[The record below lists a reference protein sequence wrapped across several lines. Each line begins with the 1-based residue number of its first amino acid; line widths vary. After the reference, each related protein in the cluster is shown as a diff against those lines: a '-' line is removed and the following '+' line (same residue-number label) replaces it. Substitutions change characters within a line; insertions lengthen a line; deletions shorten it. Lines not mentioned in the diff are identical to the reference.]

1 MKLWG
6 GRFGESA
13 SPSAEAFGAS
23 IGFDQRLWPYD
34 LMGSAAHCRMLACQR
49 IIPAEDAQAILNGLS
64 TIAAELASGTLE
76 IGPAWEDIHTRVEA
90 RLAELI
96 GEPAA
101 RLHTARS
108 RNDQVALDLRM
119 FAREA
124 LLRHIEALVALQR
137 ALLTLA
143 ETYPDT
149 IMPGYTHLQRAQP
162 VLFAHHVLAYVEMLA
177 RDADRLLDAYR
188 RTDVMPLGSGALA
201 GVPYAIDRQLVTELL
216 RFAELSAN
224 SIDAVADR
232 DFVVEHLAALAL
244 IASHLSRLAEEIVLW
259 STAEFG
265 FLDLPEAFATGSSIM
280 PQKRN
285 PDVAELVRGKTGRV
299 YGHLLAVLTVLK
311 GLPLAYDKDLQ
322 EDKEAYFDAGDTVHA
337 CLGIMAEMMAATR
350 PRTAR
355 MLSAA
360 GESFSL
366 ATDYADYLAKKRLP
380 FREAHEIVGKL
391 VRTCEQ
397 RGCDLG
403 DLTLDELRAAS
414 PLFEADAVGLR
425 VDAAV
430 AARDVPGG
438 TAPGRVADAGR
449 AAMARLEATRQEAA
463 RRRGALPNLERL
475 LDQPLEVRSSE
486 PRVPNRTAPTGSPT
500 TAQGTTGDQ
509 AGTRNPEPATR
520 KPSSIECRVIS
531 GSNEFARCAAIRTDV
546 FVVEQRV
553 PPEEEMDELDRDAV
567 HVLAWLDGAPVATG
581 RLILDADEH
590 AKIGRMAVLQP
601 HRRKGVGSAVLD
613 KLMEIAR
620 ERGVHTVSLAGQLHA
635 IPFYERFGFVARGDV
650 FVEAG
655 IEHRLMER
663 ELG

>member
-6 GRFGESA
+6 GRFGEGA
-13 SPSAEAFGAS
+13 SPSAEVFGAS
-23 IGFDQRLWPYD
+23 LRFDQRLWCYD
-34 LMGSAAHCRMLACQR
+34 LMGSAAHCRMLARQH
-49 IIPAEDAQAILNGLS
+49 IIPAEDARAILEGLG
-64 TIAAELASGTLE
+64 TVAAELESGTLE
-76 IGPAWEDIHTRVEA
+76 TGAAWEDIHTRVET

-96 GEPAA
+96 GEAAA

-108 RNDQVALDLRM
+108 RNDQVVLDLRL

-124 LLRHIEALVALQR
+124 LLLHIEALLALQR

-143 ETYPDT
+143 ESAPNA

-162 VLFAHHVLAYVEMLA
+162 VLFAHHLLAYVEMFA

-201 GVPYAIDRQLVTELL
+201 GVPYPIDRQLVAELL
-216 RFAELSAN
+216 GFAQLSAN

-244 IASHLSRLAEEIVLW
+244 IASHLSRLAEEVVLW

-311 GLPLAYDKDLQ
+311 GLPLAYNKDLQ
-322 EDKEAYFDAGDTVHA
+322 EDKEAYFDAVDTVQA
-337 CLGIMAEMMAATR
+337 CLAILAEMMAATR

-366 ATDYADYLAKKRLP
+366 STDYADYLAKKGLP
-380 FREAHEIVGKL
+380 FREAHDVVSRL

-403 DLTLDELRAAS
+403 DLTIEELHAAS

-438 TAPGRVADAGR
+438 TAPGRVADDRR
-449 AAMARLEATRQEAA
+449 AATSRIEATEQEVAH
-463 RRRGALPNLERL
+463 RRASLPRLERL
-475 LDQPLEVRSSE
+475 LEWEALRMEKD
-486 PRVPNRTAPTGSPT
+486 ASPT
-500 TAQGTTGDQ
+500 SVVTLSEAKGVPGDASPTAHDPT
-509 AGTRNPEPATR
+509 PAR
-520 KPSSIECRVIS
+520 SSIECRAIS
-531 GSNEFARCAAIRTDV
+531 GSNEFARCAAIRTEV

-567 HVLAWLDGAPVATG
+567 HVLAWLDGTPVATG
-581 RLILDADEH
+581 RLILEADAR
-590 AKIGRMAVLQP
+590 ARIGRMAVLRP
-601 HRRKGVGSAVLD
+601 YRRKGVGSAVLE
-613 KLMEIAR
+613 KMMAIAR
-620 ERGVHTVSLAGQLHA
+620 ERGVRTVSLAGQLHA
-635 IPFYERFGFVARGDV
+635 ITFYERFGFVARGDV

-655 IEHRLMER
+655 IEHRMMER
-663 ELG
+663 ELV

>member
-6 GRFGESA
+6 GRFGEEA
-13 SPSAEAFGAS
+13 STSAEAFGAS

-34 LMGSAAHCRMLACQR
+34 LMGSAAHGRMLAKQH
-49 IIPAEDAQAILNGLS
+49 IISSEDVQSILEGLRTVAS
-64 TIAAELASGTLE
+64 ELESGTLE
-76 IGPAWEDIHTRVEA
+76 IGPAWEDIHTRVET

-124 LLRHIEALVALQR
+124 ILGHIEALLALQR
-137 ALLTLA
+137 SLLTLA
-143 ETYPDT
+143 ETHPDV

-162 VLFAHHVLAYVEMLA
+162 VLFAHHLLAYVEMLA
-177 RDADRLLDAYR
+177 RDAERLLDAYK

-201 GVPYAIDRQLVTELL
+201 GVPYAIDRQLVADLL
-216 RFAELSAN
+216 GFAQLTAN

-232 DFVVEHLAALAL
+232 DFVVEHLAAMAL
-244 IASHLSRLAEEIVLW
+244 IATHLSRLAEEIVLW

-265 FLDLPEAFATGSSIM
+265 FLELPEAFATGSSIM

-299 YGHLLAVLTVLK
+299 YGHLIAVLAVLK

-322 EDKEAYFDAGDTVHA
+322 EDKEAYFDAVDTVLA
-337 CLGIMAEMMAATR
+337 CVSIMAEMLAAAR
-350 PRTAR
+350 PRADRMAR
-355 MLSAA
+355 AA
-360 GESFSL
+360 AESFSL
-366 ATDYADYLAKKRLP
+366 ATDYADYLAKKGMP
-380 FREAHEIVGKL
+380 FRDAHAVVGHL
-391 VRTCEQ
+391 VRTCEA
-397 RGCDLG
+397 RDCDLG
-403 DLTLDELRAAS
+403 DLTLDDLRASS
-414 PLFEADAVGLR
+414 PLFDADSVGLR
-425 VDAAV
+425 AEAAI

-438 TAPGRVADAGR
+438 TAPGRVAAGR
-449 AAMARLEATRQEAA
+449 REARA
-463 RRRGALPNLERL
+463 RIETVGDDVAHHRGVLPNLEPL
-475 LDQPLEVRSSE
+475 LQVSGSE
-486 PRVPNRTAPTGSPT
+486 
-500 TAQGTTGDQ
+500 
-509 AGTRNPEPATR
+509 TRNA
-520 KPSSIECRVIS
+520 IECRVIS
-531 GSNEFARCAAIRTDV
+531 GPTEFARCAAIRTEV

-581 RLILDADEH
+581 RLIYGEDAH
-590 AKIGRMAVLQP
+590 AKIGRMAVLRP
-601 HRRKGVGSAVLD
+601 HRGRGVGSAVLM

-620 ERGVHTVSLAGQLHA
+620 ERGVHEVSLSGQLHA

-655 IEHRLMER
+655 IEHRWMER
-663 ELG
+663 EL